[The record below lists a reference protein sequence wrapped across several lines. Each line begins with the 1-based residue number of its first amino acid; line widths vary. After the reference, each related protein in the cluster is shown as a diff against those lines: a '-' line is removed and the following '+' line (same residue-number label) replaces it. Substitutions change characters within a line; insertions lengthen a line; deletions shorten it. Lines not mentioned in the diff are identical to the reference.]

1 MLSAVMPLNCF
12 AEESSVNMREIV
24 IDGSNANTKENMR
37 YRGAGM
43 VSANNSSRLL
53 IDYKTEDPEAYD

>member
-1 MLSAVMPLNCF
+1 MKKIKRCAAAVSAAVMLSAVMPLNCF

-37 YRGAGM
+37 Y
-43 VSANNSSRLL
+43 
-53 IDYKTEDPEAYD
+53 